1 MLWGPVMTDSKKT
14 VSKKARSKASAR
26 TTSPLGKASKGKA
39 EMDADESEENNTS
52 FMDQFSQ
59 ITGLMTGTAMELA
72 KTVTTVAALE
82 GGGWLKETYRKA
94 IDPDRLKAMADAGHF
109 LKDAREVAGLTV
121 KELSEALELNDSSL
135 LEEVEQGNKTLS
147 LEMMFRV
154 ASLIAR
160 HDPIPFMIKFF
171 RTYNPKLGETLE
183 QWGLAALPKQ
193 YERERRFINIYRQHD
208 ELRKLSEDEFD
219 RLIGYTDN
227 LVGLT
232 LEIMAREKAENKTV
246 EGI

>member
-1 MLWGPVMTDSKKT
+1 
-14 VSKKARSKASAR
+14 
-26 TTSPLGKASKGKA
+26 
-39 EMDADESEENNTS
+39 
-52 FMDQFSQ
+52 
-59 ITGLMTGTAMELA
+59 
-72 KTVTTVAALE
+72 
-82 GGGWLKETYRKA
+82 
-94 IDPDRLKAMADAGHF
+94 MADAGHF
-109 LKDAREVAGLTV
+109 LKDAREVAGLTL
-121 KELSEALELNDSSL
+121 KELSEELNLSDSSL

-171 RTYNPKLGETLE
+171 RTYNPKLGATLE

-193 YERERRFINIYRQHD
+193 YERERRFINIYRKHD
-208 ELRKLSEDEFD
+208 ELRKLSDDEFD

-232 LEIMAREKAENKTV
+232 LEIMAREKAVNKPPKA
-246 EGI
+246 

>member
-1 MLWGPVMTDSKKT
+1 MTDSKKKAPGKAKAK
-14 VSKKARSKASAR
+14 SKSRSSKA
-26 TTSPLGKASKGKA
+26 GKSKTVATKA
-39 EMDADESEENNTS
+39 VADEADAEEKHTS
-52 FMDQFSQ
+52 LIDQFTQ

-82 GGGWLKETYRKA
+82 GGSWIKETYLKA
-94 IDPDRLKAMADAGHF
+94 VDPDRLQAMADAGHF
-109 LKDAREVAGLTV
+109 LKDAREVAGLTL
-121 KELSEALELNDSSL
+121 KELSEELNLSDSSL

-171 RTYNPKLGETLE
+171 RTYNPKLGATLE

-193 YERERRFINIYRQHD
+193 YERERRFINIYRKHD
-208 ELRKLSEDEFD
+208 ELRKLSDDEFD

-232 LEIMAREKAENKTV
+232 LEIMAREKAVNKPPKA
-246 EGI
+246 

>member
-1 MLWGPVMTDSKKT
+1 MTDAK
-14 VSKKARSKASAR
+14 KKAPSKAKTRSRSSKAVADVVD
-26 TTSPLGKASKGKA
+26 TEEKHTSLI
-39 EMDADESEENNTS
+39 
-52 FMDQFSQ
+52 DQFTQ

-82 GGGWLKETYRKA
+82 GGSWIKETYLKA
-94 IDPDRLKAMADAGHF
+94 VDPDRLQAMADAGHF
-109 LKDAREVAGLTV
+109 LKDAREVAGLTL
-121 KELSEALELNDSSL
+121 KELSEELNLSDSSL

-171 RTYNPKLGETLE
+171 RTYNPKLGATLE

-193 YERERRFINIYRQHD
+193 YERERRFINIYRKHD
-208 ELRKLSEDEFD
+208 ELRKLSDDEFD

-232 LEIMAREKAENKTV
+232 LEIMAREKAMNKPPKA
-246 EGI
+246 